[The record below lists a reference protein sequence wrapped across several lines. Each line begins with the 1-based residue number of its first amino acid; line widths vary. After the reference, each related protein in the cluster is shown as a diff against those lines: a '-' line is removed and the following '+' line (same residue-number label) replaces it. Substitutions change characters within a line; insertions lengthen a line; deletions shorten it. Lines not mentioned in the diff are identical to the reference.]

1 MTERGLGIPQ
11 DIKIRIQAQ
20 AWSSNR
26 KFSEQKCLFTVTQS
40 TTWLIPGKETL
51 MGTQT
56 KSSRV
61 HRGKDAF
68 LFWNLSLSLF
78 CLFLSISALIWRA
91 GVGKGFRL
99 YTSDPLPP
107 RSNPMLRRLLHSSKG
122 KEKALGRKKKKKK
135 ACFYLWAPILPK
147 HTVRFSYA
155 QNGMCR
161 NTNDIHYLIKGSFSF
176 VHCCLVWKAKRNKP
190 WKTKESWRVE
200 HCMSGIK
207 PNYEPGSCHH
217 TGVTSD
223 YNHLQHYSTSPPHTH
238 HRYVVICQS
247 TLKIT
252 AKYPCIYDTPSFLCV
267 LYFQDLPCHIICWT
281 AFLLCNAEMTSSAL
295 VSWLSADEAPR
306 SQSFE
311 KLMTEYCIRWIP
323 MNTMSIKEERSF
335 VSSSF

>member
-1 MTERGLGIPQ
+1 MTNTWKGDLDGNTDKKQQSSQRKGCISLLKSFLEPVLPFSKYISLDLESRSR
-11 DIKIRIQAQ
+11 KRISFVYQ
-20 AWSSNR
+20 WPPPTT
-26 KFSEQKCLFTVTQS
+26 EQ
-40 TTWLIPGKETL
+40 P
-51 MGTQT
+51 
-56 KSSRV
+56 
-61 HRGKDAF
+61 HA
-68 LFWNLSLSLF
+68 
-78 CLFLSISALIWRA
+78 
-91 GVGKGFRL
+91 
-99 YTSDPLPP
+99 
-107 RSNPMLRRLLHSSKG
+107 
-122 KEKALGRKKKKKK
+122 EKALTFFQRKRKGTWKKKKKKK

-295 VSWLSADEAPR
+295 VSWPSADEAPR